1 MATIIKDILIDA
13 PAAAVWDAVADF
25 GAVHRRFAP
34 GFVTNVELIP
44 GARMVTFGDGTVA
57 KELFLGVDHDRRR
70 LAYSVRNERLDHHS
84 ASFQVLDEGAGRSR
98 LIWTA
103 DVLPDAIAPYIAERM
118 DAGLAVAKE
127 TLGRVPA

>member
-13 PAAAVWDAVADF
+13 PVDAVWDAVADF

-34 GFVTNVELIP
+34 GFVTDVELIP
-44 GARMVTFGDGTVA
+44 GARMVTFGDGSVV
-57 KELFLGVDHDRRR
+57 KELFLGVDHERRR
-70 LAYSVRNERLDHHS
+70 IAYSIDNERLAHHN

-98 LIWTA
+98 LVWTV
-103 DVLPDAIAPYIAERM
+103 DVLPDAMAAYLSERM
-118 DAGLAVAKE
+118 DAGLVSAKA